1 VSHAGLVLVDK
12 ELTVLS
18 KFSFLKRS
26 IPAFGATDQLTD
38 FFLSVFRLKHCAWVW
53 KIKISHFHPPGFNS
67 IPGMPMYVLY
77 ILS

>member
-1 VSHAGLVLVDK
+1 MSHAGLILVDK

-18 KFSFLKRS
+18 KFSFLKQL

-38 FFLSVFRLKHCAWVW
+38 FFLSVFRVKHCAWVW
-53 KIKISHFHPPGFNS
+53 KIKISHFHPPSLNS
-67 IPGMPMYVLY
+67 KAAMRMYVLY